1 MKFSLKNYPNP
12 KKLIQLGLIERNEGG
27 LLLGN
32 KKTSSYLIL
41 PQIINK
47 LNNSSLLNIPNFTF
61 KAFVSKM

>member
-32 KKTSSYLIL
+32 KKTHL
-41 PQIINK
+41 
-47 LNNSSLLNIPNFTF
+47 
-61 KAFVSKM
+61 